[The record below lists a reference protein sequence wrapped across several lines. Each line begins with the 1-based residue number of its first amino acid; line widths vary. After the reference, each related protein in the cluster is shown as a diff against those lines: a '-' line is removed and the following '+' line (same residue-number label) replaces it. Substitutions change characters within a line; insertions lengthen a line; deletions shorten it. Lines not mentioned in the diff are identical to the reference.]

1 MSSVTKTGPSAFF
14 ASWQTAAI
22 TTLIHYVS
30 AVATI
35 AWFLSMT
42 PTDGPVESFKGVNS
56 ELPTSID
63 VAMTNLHVV
72 EDVVEH
78 VCKQGVQRVINAFT
92 RTTSG
97 CSDGELDA
105 QENNR
110 LESTL
115 VGAVKEAEGLAK
127 KNDSIVK
134 QSEAKVERVQGQLE
148 AAIES
153 ERALAEATAG
163 SSTPSEKAQ
172 LTRAQSKVSNLTRAR
187 QEAVSQLERDQAAL
201 AGAQQNVERVA
212 RNSSF
217 IVQSCEERENAE
229 DEQAERHELRERE
242 LTMYQSKTQQS
253 QTQQG
258 GRLGGNRRVRSR
270 SATQQPQPT
279 SPAAQR
285 TARGVKKSAKA
296 TAATEAEGAV
306 GNVIQ
311 GAVGS
316 ADPMAKAEVEE
327 TVQFAEEATQG
338 IAALESIVGCNTP
351 YQAKT
356 LTTLQNVMDRG
367 VSWLLK
373 TLKPTTMLNMDRRQ
387 LAGEFAGVSFGAAPV
402 RAPPNQTL
410 AAIALAPFRPIIYMV
425 LALIFA
431 GYLAYTMVGIPF
443 AMLMNGIRNSEW
455 FSDNGDE
462 MPRWQAILQNIA
474 LVVIQIIVA
483 GWSMLGVIPLGG
495 IIFWLTAIFAL
506 TPLAFFAVDWSG
518 KTQPSR
524 QVLKYAAISALPM
537 SMLILAFSGVG
548 LLNSKLPK
556 HSTVKSAAGYA
567 WWAWFVATTGLGIGA
582 MMREGGGERSSGWS
596 IAAWVALALLVA
608 LPPVAVLAEGL

>member
-1 MSSVTKTGPSAFF
+1 MSSVTKTGSSAFF
-14 ASWQTAAI
+14 ASWQIAAI
-22 TTLIHYVS
+22 TTAIHYVS

-42 PTDGPVESFKGVNS
+42 PTDGPVESFKGINS
-56 ELPTSID
+56 GLPTSID
-63 VAMTNLHVV
+63 IALTNIHVV
-72 EDVVEH
+72 EDAVEH
-78 VCKQGVQRVINAFT
+78 VFKQGVQRVINAFT

-97 CSDGELDA
+97 CSDGELNA
-105 QENNR
+105 QENRR

-115 VGAVKEAEGLAK
+115 SKAVNEAEGLAK
-127 KNDSIVK
+127 RNESIVK
-134 QSEAKVERVQGQLE
+134 QSEIKAERVQEQLE
-148 AAIES
+148 AAIEA
-153 ERALAEATAG
+153 ERALASAG

-172 LTRAQSKVSNLTRAR
+172 LTRAQSKVADLTRAR
-187 QEAVSQLERDQAAL
+187 QEAIAQLDRDQAAL
-201 AGAQQNVERVA
+201 SDAQHDIERIA

-217 IVQSCEERENAE
+217 IVRSCKERQNAE
-229 DEQAERHELRERE
+229 EELAEQQALREQE
-242 LTMYQSKTQQS
+242 LKMPQSKKAPQK
-253 QTQQG
+253 G
-258 GRLGGNRRVRSR
+258 GRVSQSRR
-270 SATQQPQPT
+270 APG
-279 SPAAQR
+279 A
-285 TARGVKKSAKA
+285 ARGVKGSVRAAKA
-296 TAATEAEGAV
+296 AAATEAEGAV
-306 GNVIQ
+306 GNVLQ

-327 TVQFAEEATQG
+327 TVQLAEEATQG
-338 IAALESIVGCNTP
+338 IAAIESIVGCNTP
-351 YQAKT
+351 YRAKT
-356 LTTLQNVMDRG
+356 LTTLQNVLDRG
-367 VSWLLK
+367 ANWLVK
-373 TLKPTTMLNMDRRQ
+373 TFKPTTMLDMDRRQ
-387 LAGEFAGVSFGAAPV
+387 LAGEFAGVGFYAAPV

-410 AAIALAPFRPIIYMV
+410 AAIALAPLRPIIYMV

-455 FSDNGDE
+455 FSDNGEE
-462 MPRWQAILQNIA
+462 MPRWQSILQNIA
-474 LVVIQIIVA
+474 LVVIQLIVA
-483 GWSMLGVIPLGG
+483 GWSMLGVIPMGG

-506 TPLAFFAVDWSG
+506 TPLAFIAVDWAG